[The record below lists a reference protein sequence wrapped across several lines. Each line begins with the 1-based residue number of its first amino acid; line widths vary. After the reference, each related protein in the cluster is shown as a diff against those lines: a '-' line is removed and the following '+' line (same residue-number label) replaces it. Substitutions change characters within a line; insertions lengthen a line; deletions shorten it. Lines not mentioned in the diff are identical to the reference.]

1 MGSSVDRI
9 LDTAFFFC
17 GRIHG
22 IALRMGSFI
31 KTGGIMLHKT
41 SYMRGFHV
49 QATDGGIGH
58 VIEFLVDENWFVRY
72 VVIDTSNWIGGK
84 NVIVPSSAVAKVDS
98 PEKKLLLRL
107 TRAEVQGS
115 PLVDTADIELIE
127 TLGFMIF

>member
-1 MGSSVDRI
+1 
-9 LDTAFFFC
+9 
-17 GRIHG
+17 
-22 IALRMGSFI
+22 
-31 KTGGIMLHKT
+31 MLHKA

-49 QATDGGIGH
+49 EASDGPIGH
-58 VIEFLVDENWFVRY
+58 VTEFLVDETWFVRY

-84 NVIVPSSAVAKVDS
+84 NVIVPSTAVEQVDS
-98 PEKKLLLRL
+98 PNKKILLRL

>member
-1 MGSSVDRI
+1 
-9 LDTAFFFC
+9 
-17 GRIHG
+17 
-22 IALRMGSFI
+22 
-31 KTGGIMLHKT
+31 MLHKA

-49 QATDGGIGH
+49 HATDGAIGH
-58 VIEFLVDENWFVRY
+58 VTEFLVDENWSVRY

-84 NVIVPSSAVAKVDS
+84 NVIVPTSAVEKVNS
-98 PEKKLLLRL
+98 PDKKLMLRL

>member
-1 MGSSVDRI
+1 MTDRGFDSGKSQHI
-9 LDTAFFFC
+9 YSAAITTLE
-17 GRIHG
+17 GV
-22 IALRMGSFI
+22 
-31 KTGGIMLHKT
+31 MLHKA

-49 QATDGGIGH
+49 EASDGPIGH
-58 VIEFLVDENWFVRY
+58 VTEFLVDETWFVRY

-84 NVIVPSSAVAKVDS
+84 NVIVPSTAVEEVDS
-98 PEKKLLLRL
+98 PNKKILLRL

>member
-1 MGSSVDRI
+1 
-9 LDTAFFFC
+9 
-17 GRIHG
+17 
-22 IALRMGSFI
+22 
-31 KTGGIMLHKT
+31 MLHKT

-49 QATDGGIGH
+49 HATDGGIGH
-58 VIEFLVDENWFVRY
+58 VTEFLVDENWSVRY

-84 NVIVPSSAVAKVDS
+84 NVIVPTSAVEKVNS
-98 PEKKLLLRL
+98 PDKKLMLRL

>member
-1 MGSSVDRI
+1 
-9 LDTAFFFC
+9 
-17 GRIHG
+17 
-22 IALRMGSFI
+22 
-31 KTGGIMLHKT
+31 
-41 SYMRGFHV
+41 MRGFHV

-58 VIEFLVDENWFVRY
+58 VTEFLVDENWYIRY

-84 NVIVPSSAVAKVDS
+84 NVIVPSSAVEKVNS
-98 PEKKLLLRL
+98 PDKKIMLRL